1 MENLKNMKE
10 QLTSCV
16 QGQLTHMESVNTKE
30 LGEAVDMI
38 KDLAEAIYYCTITE
52 AMEEKEKEPQQ
63 VQYRYYTQYPIME
76 KTYPDYY
83 RDMDRDYGR
92 MYYGGN
98 GSPRY
103 YSDGVGSGRTYSD
116 GGAQSNNGMMKSYGE
131 PMMGMRDTRE
141 GRSPMSRRMYME
153 SKEMHKDKATQM
165 RELEKYVQE
174 LSKDITEMIEDATPE
189 EKQVLK
195 QKIATLANKIE
206 M

>member
-1 MENLKNMKE
+1 MDKMKEMKE
-10 QLTSCV
+10 QLICCV
-16 QGQLTHMESVNTKE
+16 QSQLTNIDSVNTEE
-30 LGEAVDMI
+30 LGEAIDMI
-38 KDLAEAIYYCTITE
+38 KDLSEAMYYCTITE

-63 VQYRYYTQYPIME
+63 VPYRYYTQYPIME

-98 GSPRY
+98 GPSRS

-116 GGAQSNNGMMKSYGE
+116 GGAQSNNGMMRPYEE
-131 PMMGMRDTRE
+131 PIIGMRDTRE
-141 GRSPMSRRMYME
+141 GRSPISRRMYME

>member
-1 MENLKNMKE
+1 MNNLKNMKE
-10 QLTSCV
+10 QLTNCV
-16 QGQLTHMESVNTKE
+16 QGQLTHMESVDTKE
-30 LGEAVDMI
+30 LGEAIDMI

-63 VQYRYYTQYPIME
+63 GYYRYYTQYPIME

-92 MYYGGN
+92 MYYSGN
-98 GSPRY
+98 GSSR
-103 YSDGVGSGRTYSD
+103 YSDGMGSGRTYSD
-116 GGAQSNNGMMKSYGE
+116 GGAQSNNGVIRPYGE
-131 PMMGMRDTRE
+131 PMPGMRDSRE

-165 RELEKYVQE
+165 RELEKYIQE
-174 LSKDITEMIEDATPE
+174 LSKDITEMIEDASPE
-189 EKQVLK
+189 EKQILK